1 MRGDPYGP
9 EWSVQ
14 RAEAYRYL
22 GLREPPVGSSSHA
35 EVDDVIWAVYQ
46 KLLAI
51 EARIDGRPGG
61 TAREGPVLED
71 EVM

>member
-1 MRGDPYGP
+1 MRGDRYGP

-22 GLREPPVGSSSHA
+22 GLPEPPVGSSSHA
-35 EVDDVIWAVYQ
+35 DLDDLIWALYQ

-51 EARIDGRPGG
+51 EAKIEGRPGG
-61 TAREGPVLED
+61 AERKEPVLED

>member
-1 MRGDPYGP
+1 MQGERYGP

-22 GLREPPVGSSSHA
+22 GLPEPPVGSPSHVD
-35 EVDDVIWAVYQ
+35 VDDIIWAVYQ
-46 KLLAI
+46 KLLALEAKI
-51 EARIDGRPGG
+51 EGRTSRPE
-61 TAREGPVLED
+61 REGPVLED